1 MYYKI
6 YIHPT
11 CARRAPRQ
19 PPTDIYLLIVGSIY
33 PIQNVK
39 MYIPPPQYHSIHV
52 AHCSWEQQ
60 SLYLCICVF
69 VFLYLSGCQLSLG
82 TFSFFVCV
90 AGNMAQN
97 EIQIHIYIQLTYI
110 PRLLRI
116 YHKYLTKFTFTHHDN
131 QTTFNWHI
139 STNCWQHISNTK
151 CQNIHIWQI
160 VHGNSILTPRIR
172 DSYSY
177 SYSYCVTEKPG

>member
-82 TFSFFVCV
+82 TFSFFCLCSRKYGPKWNTNTYIYSIDIHPPIVK
-90 AGNMAQN
+90 N
-97 EIQIHIYIQLTYI
+97 ISQISYKIYIHPPWQPDNLQLTYI
-110 PRLLRI
+110 
-116 YHKYLTKFTFTHHDN
+116 H
-131 QTTFNWHI
+131 
-139 STNCWQHISNTK
+139 
-151 CQNIHIWQI
+151 
-160 VHGNSILTPRIR
+160 
-172 DSYSY
+172 
-177 SYSYCVTEKPG
+177 